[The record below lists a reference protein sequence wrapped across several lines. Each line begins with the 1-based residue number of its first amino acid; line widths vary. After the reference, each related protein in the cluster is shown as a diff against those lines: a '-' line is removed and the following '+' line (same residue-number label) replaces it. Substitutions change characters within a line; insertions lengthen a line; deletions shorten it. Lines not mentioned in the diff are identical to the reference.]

1 MNRKELGLRL
11 QQWHASMYD
20 PVYAVGSFYF
30 AGQKYPKKEIAQSAL
45 VNLQN
50 DLDETKRML
59 VGESIKVVRNNSV
72 VDLRTFA
79 GYSDEELQERI
90 DDLEEIIKELKRF
103 IEKDY

>member
-30 AGQKYPKKEIAQSAL
+30 SDQKYPKKEIVENAL
-45 VNLQN
+45 ANLQG
-50 DLDETKRML
+50 DLEDNKQML
-59 VGESIKVVRNNSV
+59 NGEGIKCVRNGNSV
-72 VDLRTFA
+72 DLKTWA
-79 GYSDEELQERI
+79 GFSDKELQERV